1 MQPSKANP
9 QPAPAPDPIREQ
21 FFSSGQAAPVLDRR
35 SALVDSLVL
44 RAWASQLQPAFPEG
58 LSVLAVGG
66 YGRRELFPHSDIDLL
81 LLSEESLPA
90 GSRKE
95 ALSRFLQLLWDA
107 GLRVSHS
114 VRTVKECCELH
125 NGNTELTISLLDQ
138 RYLAGDMALYE
149 ALAACFPKFI
159 QAQRQT
165 LLRHVCRMTRDRHRH
180 FQETIHH
187 LEPNIKEHPGGL
199 RDLHALGWLGK
210 LRSESWKATPAWI
223 EELKTR
229 RRFVHSVRCFLHY
242 RSGRDNNL
250 LTFDYQ
256 EEIVERI
263 FPNYPDA
270 AAWMRDYYRN
280 ARSIFTT
287 TVRAVELCEGQ
298 TSSLL
303 ANFRDWRSRLSN
315 ADFTVSRERV
325 LFKAPQHIE
334 KDPELAFRL
343 FEFLGRRRIPP
354 HQDSEKRLREC
365 ASLLAQF
372 SRGPEPFWPRFR
384 EILTTPNAGFALRW
398 MHETGVLDAIFPE
411 FAEIDCYV
419 VRDFNHRYTV
429 DEHTL
434 IALETLERLREHD
447 DGPRARFRS
456 LLSEVERLDVLRI
469 ALLFHDAGKAR
480 RPDSHAEASSAM
492 ARQALLRIQAP
503 ENDIELACFLIENH
517 LVLSSAMMARDL
529 DDPRTAVDLAA
540 KIGAV
545 ERLKALALVTFADVT
560 AVHPGAMSP
569 WRLEQLWRVYVVTY
583 NELTRELDT
592 DRISDLPALS
602 QEAEA
607 FLKGL
612 PTRYLRTHSQKE
624 IQHHLELNQLRR
636 NRGAA
641 IEIVRSGGVYRLTAL
656 TTDRLFLFA
665 SLAGAISA
673 AGMNILKAEAF
684 ANQQGTVVD
693 TFVFEDPSRTL
704 ELNPPELDRLKR
716 TLEEVAL
723 GKVDVKRLLKSRPR
737 PQRPSASSKVDSRV
751 SFNNDIS
758 DNSTLVE
765 VVTEDRPGLLYDL
778 ASAFSDCGCSI
789 DVVLV
794 DTEAHRALDVFYV
807 TAKGKKLSPTHQH
820 AVQEALIS
828 ACSR

>member
-9 QPAPAPDPIREQ
+9 QPVSAPDPIREQ

-35 SALVDSLVL
+35 SAQVDSLVL
-44 RAWASQLQPAFPEG
+44 RAWMSELQPAFPEG
-58 LSVLAVGG
+58 LAVLGVGG
-66 YGRRELFPHSDIDLL
+66 YGRRELFPHSDVDLL
-81 LLSEESLPA
+81 LLSEEPLPA

-95 ALSRFLQLLWDA
+95 ALSRFLQVLWDA

-114 VRTVKECCELH
+114 VRTVKDCCELH

-138 RYLAGDMALYE
+138 RYLAGDMGLYE
-149 ALAACFPKFI
+149 ALAARFPKFI
-159 QAQRQT
+159 QGQRQT
-165 LLRHVCRMTRDRHRH
+165 LLRHLCRMTRERHRH
-180 FQETIHH
+180 YQETIHH
-187 LEPNIKEHPGGL
+187 LEPNVKEHPGGL

-210 LRSESWKATPAWI
+210 LRNESWKATPAWI
-223 EELKTR
+223 EELKTQ
-229 RRFVHSVRCFLHY
+229 RRFVYSVRCFLHY
-242 RSGRDNNL
+242 RCGRDNNL

-256 EEIVERI
+256 EEIVEKI
-263 FPNYPDA
+263 FPGFTA

-280 ARSIFTT
+280 ARSIFAT

-325 LFKAPQHIE
+325 FFKAPQHIE
-334 KDPELAFRL
+334 RNPELAFRL
-343 FEFLGRRRIPP
+343 FEFLGRHRIPP

-365 ASLLAQF
+365 ASLLAEF
-372 SRGPEPFWPRFR
+372 TRGPQPFWPRFR

-447 DGPRARFRS
+447 DGPRARFRG
-456 LLSEVERLDVLRI
+456 LLSEVDRLDLVRT

-480 RPDSHAEASSAM
+480 QDGIHAETSSAM

-503 ENDIELACFLIENH
+503 EKDIELVCFLIDNH
-517 LVLSSAMMARDL
+517 LTLSSAMLTRDL

-540 KIGAV
+540 RIGSV

-569 WRLEQLWRVYVVTY
+569 WRLEQLWRVFVVTY
-583 NELTRELDT
+583 NELTRELDM
-592 DRISDLPALS
+592 DRITEPPTPSP
-602 QEAEA
+602 EAEA

-624 IQHHLELNQLRR
+624 IQRHLELNQLRR

-641 IEIVRSGGVYRLTAL
+641 IEIERSGGVYRLTAL

-693 TFVFEDPSRTL
+693 TFVFADPLRTL

-723 GKVDVKRLLKSRPR
+723 GKVDVKRLLRSRPR
-737 PQRPSASSKVDSRV
+737 PQRPSASSTIESRV
-751 SFNNDIS
+751 SFNNEIS

-778 ASAFSDCGCSI
+778 ASAFSDHGCSI

-807 TAKGKKLSPTHQH
+807 TAKGKKLSPSHQQALH
-820 AVQEALIS
+820 EALIS
-828 ACSR
+828 ACNR